1 MLRPVDFLIRDKMNH
16 YLLDIENIL
25 KADCITI
32 NGPIDS
38 SIMNLML
45 HVVEELKEESDSKS
59 IFIILTTTGG
69 DAIIVERIVNILRH
83 HYDEVNFIIPDFAY
97 SAGTIFCMSG
107 DNIYMDYFS
116 ILGPI
121 DPQVMNKDG
130 KFVPALGYLEK
141 VDKLIVKAQEGT
153 LTEAEFLILS
163 GFDLSELNSYE
174 QARNLTVD
182 LLKTWL
188 VKYKFKNWVSKSGEP
203 KSEAE
208 KTQTAIKIADKLSD
222 YSTWKSHGRP
232 LSMAVLEQ
240 IGLRIEDYS
249 KTPELHRLIR
259 EYQQLC
265 LEYIGWC
272 GCNLIH
278 TRRFL

>member
-1 MLRPVDFLIRDKMNH
+1 MMRPVDSLIRDKMNR
-16 YLLDIENIL
+16 YLIDIETIL
-25 KADCITI
+25 DADCITI

-38 SIMNLML
+38 SITRLML
-45 HVVEELKEESDSKS
+45 HVVEELKEDNHKESV
-59 IFIILTTTGG
+59 FIILTTPGG
-69 DAIIVERIVNILRH
+69 DAVSVERIVNILRR
-83 HYDEVNFIIPDFAY
+83 HYSEVNFIIPDFAY

-141 VDKLIVKAQEGT
+141 VDKLITKAQEGT

-163 GFDLSELNSYE
+163 SFDLSELHSYE
-174 QARNLTVD
+174 QARNLTID

-188 VKYKFKNWVSKSGEP
+188 VKYKFKNWRSKSGEP
-203 KSEAE
+203 KTEEE
-208 KTQTAIKIADKLSD
+208 KTKTAIDIADKLSD

-232 LSMAVLEQ
+232 LNMSTLSE
-240 IGLRIEDYS
+240 IGLKIEDYS
-249 KTPELHRLIR
+249 EQSRLHKLVR
-259 EYQQLC
+259 EYHELC
-265 LEYIGWC
+265 LEYMGLI